1 MTQTHHETILIVD
14 DEEMLRE
21 ILLESLK
28 DEGYN
33 VLSAVDG
40 TDALRVYNEHKDS
53 IVLVITDLGMPNMGG
68 EELYERL
75 KTINP
80 EIKVIVSSGFL
91 DTSTKSDLLRRGI
104 KNVLTKPYK
113 FDTIFSTIRRVIDV
127 E

>member
-40 TDALRVYNEHKDS
+40 TDALRMYNEHKDS

-75 KTINP
+75 KKINP

-91 DTSTKSDLLRRGI
+91 DTSTKSDLFRRGI

-113 FDTIFSTIRRVIDV
+113 FDTIFGTIRGVIDG